1 MDLNGIRLGI
11 IGIINEVINY
21 LLRGNTGSKIIG
33 IGASGDVTKEFDKV
47 SEDIIVK
54 GIRSIFNDNVLIVS
68 EELGAKMYGSGKWVV
83 IIDPVDGS
91 TNYDSGIPWV
101 SISIGIAKYNESG
114 TKVKD
119 EVLAIVADVFRRTIY
134 EYYNGEVF
142 IDGVKAFRLR
152 QPKNVVFGY
161 FEKPEAYGIIPAY
174 WKVRGSKVALR
185 SLGSVALEMIY
196 LGLGKA
202 EALVDLRA
210 KIRNVDIAAAY
221 RIAHTL
227 GARAALCDGSPLE
240 NFPIDDLLNVKC
252 LLAGYDDNVL
262 NKLINA
268 YNLFKKVSH

>member
-142 IDGVKAFRLR
+142 MDGVKAYRLR
-152 QPKNVVFGY
+152 RPKNVVFGY

-174 WKVRGSKVALR
+174 WKVRGSKTALR

-196 LGLGKA
+196 LGLGRA

-227 GARAALCDGSPLE
+227 GARATLCDGSPLE

-252 LLAGYDDNVL
+252 LLAGYDVNVL

-268 YNLFKKVSH
+268 YHLFKKASN